1 MINMRIVV
9 DAMGGDINIPD
20 INIEGSLLAIKEYQ
34 DLKIIL
40 VGPEKEI
47 KKYID
52 KKKRRYSLKEVEK
65 IEIIN
70 TEEFITMEEQPS
82 KVLKTK
88 KNSSVAIG
96 IKILKE
102 NKADAFVSAGNSGA
116 VVAFSLVHIGTV
128 KNVDRPAIA
137 TVLPTIKSPCL
148 LLDVGANVDCKPK
161 QLIDFAY
168 MGKIYS
174 EYVLNKKNPT
184 VALLSIGSEE
194 SKGNNQILETYQI
207 LKQYRGLN
215 FIGNIEGKDIPFGVA
230 DVVVTD
236 GFVGNIILKFG
247 EGVAEMLLSLIKQSL
262 KRHPFAWFS
271 LPFVWNAIRDLRKK
285 VDFTEYGGAPLLG
298 LEKVC
303 IISHGRSN
311 AKAIKNA
318 IKVAKQMVE
327 KNVNSIISNSM
338 EGIFYE
344 EKS

>member
-1 MINMRIVV
+1 MSMKIIV
-9 DAMGGDINIPD
+9 DAMGGDKDIPD
-20 INIEGSLLAIKEYQ
+20 INIEGALLAVKEYK

-47 KKYID
+47 KDYIYR
-52 KKKRRYSLKEVEK
+52 KTRRYLSKEIQR

-70 TEEFITMEEQPS
+70 TEEFVTMEEQPS

-88 KNSSVAIG
+88 KNSSIAVG

-116 VVAFSLVHIGTV
+116 VLAFALIHIGTV
-128 KNVDRPAIA
+128 KNIDRPAIA

-161 QLIDFAY
+161 QLVDFAY

-174 EYVLNKKNPT
+174 EYILNKKNPT
-184 VALLSIGSEE
+184 VGLLSIGSEE

-207 LKQYRGLN
+207 LKQCRDLN
-215 FIGNIEGKDIPFGVA
+215 FIGNIEGKDIPFGIA
-230 DVVVTD
+230 DIVVTD

-262 KRHPFAWFS
+262 KRHPFAWFA

-327 KNVNSIISNSM
+327 KNLNSIISTSM

>member
-1 MINMRIVV
+1 
-9 DAMGGDINIPD
+9 
-20 INIEGSLLAIKEYQ
+20 
-34 DLKIIL
+34 
-40 VGPEKEI
+40 
-47 KKYID
+47 
-52 KKKRRYSLKEVEK
+52 
-65 IEIIN
+65 
-70 TEEFITMEEQPS
+70 
-82 KVLKTK
+82 
-88 KNSSVAIG
+88 
-96 IKILKE
+96 
-102 NKADAFVSAGNSGA
+102 
-116 VVAFSLVHIGTV
+116 
-128 KNVDRPAIA
+128 
-137 TVLPTIKSPCL
+137 
-148 LLDVGANVDCKPK
+148 
-161 QLIDFAY
+161 Y

-174 EYVLNKKNPT
+174 EYILNKKNPT
-184 VALLSIGSEE
+184 VGLLSIGSEE

-207 LKQYRGLN
+207 LKQCRDLN
-215 FIGNIEGKDIPFGVA
+215 FIGNIEGKDIPFGIA
-230 DVVVTD
+230 DIVVTD

-262 KRHPFAWFS
+262 KRHPFAWFA

-327 KNVNSIISNSM
+327 KNLNSIISTSM